1 MQSELTFPVSNARR
15 TRIFTADERLRQH
28 IERALSGTGYVQLR
42 EIAVDVRDGIATLNG
57 YVPSYYLK
65 QVAQCT
71 VMAVREVGRVANDIE
86 VACRRWDLPHYPIAT
101 S

>member
-1 MQSELTFPVSNARR
+1 MQSELKFPVFDARR
-15 TRIFTADERLRQH
+15 TSIFTADEQIRQL

-57 YVPSYYLK
+57 CVPSYYLK

-71 VMAVREVGRVANDIE
+71 VMALRDVGGVANDIE
-86 VACRRWDLPHYPIAT
+86 VACRR
-101 S
+101 